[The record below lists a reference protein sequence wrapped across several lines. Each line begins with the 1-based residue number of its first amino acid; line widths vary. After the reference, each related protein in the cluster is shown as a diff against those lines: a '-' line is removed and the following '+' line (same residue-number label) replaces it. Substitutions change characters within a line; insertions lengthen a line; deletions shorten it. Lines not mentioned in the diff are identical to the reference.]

1 MSGCPKGQNVYKADL
16 RYSCVKDS
24 ERSCVGDLH
33 VFMEMHEDKCV
44 LLVLS
49 RRIWKEIL
57 PSEMI
62 LGIPIFCEYLW

>member
-1 MSGCPKGQNVYKADL
+1 M
-16 RYSCVKDS
+16 
-24 ERSCVGDLH
+24 GDWH
-33 VFMEMHEDKCV
+33 VFMEMPEEKCV